1 MQISEFHENP
11 QVLHIGTCPNR
22 CYYIPCAPGETD
34 WEGLSSRVMSLNGIW
49 DFRYEPSFARAFP
62 EADTQGICVC
72 EESFGKIQ
80 VPSCWQ
86 TQGYDSHQYTNV
98 RYPFPYD
105 PPYVPKDNP
114 CGMYARTFLLKGEQL
129 KQRCFLNFEGVDSC
143 FYLWVNGEFAGYSQ
157 VSHSTS
163 EFDITDLVKE
173 GENRLFVLVLKWCDG
188 SYLEDQDKLRIS
200 GIFRDVYL
208 LFRPQEHI
216 RDYFIHTKL
225 SEDFSSA
232 QIVIDVETTGNPVVQ
247 ARLFDEE
254 GELLGRAESENG
266 KIVFALENP
275 ILWNAESP
283 YQYELLLETGEE
295 WIHQKVGI
303 RQVEVRDGVV
313 LLNGVRVWFRGVNRH
328 DSDPVTGYTISCE
341 QARKDLALMKQH
353 NINAIRTSHYPNA
366 PWFPQLCS
374 EYGFYVIGESDLE
387 THGTVTVFNGSCDNF
402 GDIMCDPN
410 FAKAVLDRVQRNV
423 MRDKNCVSITFWSLG
438 NESGYGPNL
447 VTAGRWVKEYDSSR
461 LLHYENVLYSER
473 DKQYDMSMLDVF
485 SRMYPS
491 NEYIDKYFADASD
504 PMTGGAKKPLVLC
517 EFIHAMGNGPGCIQ
531 EYMEQMEKYPGFCG
545 GFVWEWCDHA
555 VYQGRTPDNRDQY
568 GYGGDFGEFP
578 HDGNFCMDGLVL
590 PDRTPSVSLLEY
602 KNGIRPFTVRWENG
616 KLYVK
621 NRLDFTELSSFL
633 KLEYQILSDN
643 GEGVSGGMVQL
654 PEIFPHEEK
663 VISFEESLAPGQSLL
678 FTGVTIKEAPFV
690 PAGHSVGFEQVFPFG
705 EPACLPIVPAVPGE
719 ISLEENGET
728 FIITAAGFR
737 YRFNRNTGLFDSLT
751 ASNVSFLQKPME
763 WNLWRAPTDND
774 QYLRIKWQEAGFDR
788 TTVRAYESKAQLENG
803 VAVIT
808 CRLSISAVFIQK
820 ILMADVRWEIGGDG
834 RLNGSFHIM
843 RNEDFT
849 WENALLPLPRFGVR
863 LFMPETFSKVSYY
876 GYGPGE
882 SYCDKH
888 LSAYLG
894 QFSSSVE
901 EQYEEYLKPQE
912 NGSHFG
918 TRWVTVSDTNM
929 GLSARSSSPFSFS
942 VSPFTQEELT
952 EKTHSYQLETSGYTV
967 WCLDYKQN
975 GIGSNSC
982 GPLTEKPY
990 RFEEQEFTFSLE
1002 LKPETL

>member
-1 MQISEFHENP
+1 MQILELHENP
-11 QVLHIGTCPNR
+11 QVLHVGTCPNR

-34 WEGLSSRVMSLNGIW
+34 WEGFSSRVMSLNGIW
-49 DFRYEPSFARAFP
+49 DFRYEPSFSQAFP
-62 EADTQGICVC
+62 QADIEGLQVH
-72 EESFGKIQ
+72 EDSFGKIP

-86 TQGYDSHQYTNV
+86 MEGYDGHQYTNI

-114 CGMYARTFLLKGEQL
+114 CGLYARTFFLEGEQL

-163 EFDITDLVKE
+163 EFDITDLVRE
-173 GENRLFVLVLKWCDG
+173 GENQLFVLVLKWCDG
-188 SYLEDQDKLRIS
+188 SYLEDQDKLRMS

-208 LFRPQEHI
+208 LFRPQEYV
-216 RDYFIHTKL
+216 RDYFVHTKL
-225 SEDFSSA
+225 AEDFSAA
-232 QIVIDVETTGNPVVQ
+232 QISIDLELTGNPHVC
-247 ARLFDEE
+247 ARLFDME
-254 GELLGRAESENG
+254 GELIGSAESENG
-266 KIVFALENP
+266 KIVFSLENP
-275 ILWNAESP
+275 VLWNAESP
-283 YQYELLLETGEE
+283 YQYEILLETGEE
-295 WIHQKVGI
+295 WIHQKVGLKQI
-303 RQVEVRDGVV
+303 EVRDGVV
-313 LLNGVRVWFRGVNRH
+313 LLNGVRVWLRGVNRH
-328 DSDPVTGYTISCE
+328 DSDPVTGYTISRE

-366 PWFPQLCS
+366 LWFPQLCS

-387 THGTVTVFNGSCDNF
+387 THGTVTVFNGSCENF
-402 GDIMCDPN
+402 GDIMCNPA
-410 FAKAVLDRVQRNV
+410 FEKAVLDRVQRNV
-423 MRDKNCVSITFWSLG
+423 MRDKNCACIIFWSLG

-447 VTAGRWVKEYDSSR
+447 AAAAKWVKEYDSSR

-473 DKQYDMSMLDVF
+473 DKQCDMSMLDVF

-491 NEYIDKYFADASD
+491 NEYIDKYFADPRD

-531 EYMEQMEKYPGFCG
+531 EYLEQMEKYPGFCG

-555 VYQGRTPDNRDQY
+555 VYQGRTPDNRDEY
-568 GYGGDFGEFP
+568 YYGGDFGEFP

-602 KNGIRPFTVRWENG
+602 KNGIRPFKARWENG
-616 KLYVK
+616 ELYIK

-633 KLEYQILSDN
+633 KLEYQVQSEN
-643 GEGVSGGMVQL
+643 GDAVSSGIVKL
-654 PEIFPHEEK
+654 PEILPHEEK
-663 VISFEESLAPGQSLL
+663 AVPFTEALMPGQSLL
-678 FTGVTIKEAPFV
+678 FTGVTLHEAPFV

-705 EPACLPIVPAVPGE
+705 EPECLPIEPPVSGE
-719 ISLEENGET
+719 ILLEEKGDSFT
-728 FIITAAGFR
+728 ITGTGFR
-737 YRFNRNTGLFDSLT
+737 YRFDRNTGLFDSLT
-751 ASNVSFLQKPME
+751 ANNVSFLQKPME

-788 TTVRAYESKAQLENG
+788 TTVRVYESKAQVENG
-803 VAVIT
+803 VVIIT
-808 CRLSISAVFIQK
+808 CRLSVAAVFIQK
-820 ILMADVRWEIGGDG
+820 ILTADVRWEIGGDG
-834 RLNGSFHIM
+834 RLNGSFHIV

-849 WENALLPLPRFGVR
+849 WEGALLPLPRFGVR
-863 LFMPETFSKVSYY
+863 LFMPETFSQVSYY

-894 QFSSSVE
+894 KFSSSVE

-918 TRWVTVSDTNM
+918 THWVTVSDRSL

-952 EKTHSYQLETSGYTV
+952 EKTHSCQLETSGYTV
-967 WCLDYKQN
+967 LCLDYKHN

-990 RFEEQEFTFSLE
+990 RFEEREFTFCLE
-1002 LKPETL
+1002 LNLEIL